1 MAFLKWFGWGILW
14 VLLLPFVLVGVAL
27 VAVFGIPVFLV
38 ELVIMLVHFFRGE
51 KCFPMFRED
60 VKAMDIL
67 QRSLDEQRAASPQ
80 AQAQQPNNVYVQQ
93 NFYPYPN
100 GQQNPGIPPVP
111 PQYGNPPLPPSNA
124 TPGQVPPASNPQ
136 APQIG
141 ASNPPPIAS
150 FPTIDLIEGPH
161 E

>member
-51 KCFPMFRED
+51 KCFPMFPED

-100 GQQNPGIPPVP
+100 GQ
-111 PQYGNPPLPPSNA
+111 
-124 TPGQVPPASNPQ
+124 
-136 APQIG
+136 
-141 ASNPPPIAS
+141 
-150 FPTIDLIEGPH
+150 
-161 E
+161 